1 MHKVK
6 LRALLCQVGELNERE
21 LDELFD
27 AVQKRQSA
35 TKALR
40 VVENARW
47 PLSCPS
53 PATQSVSFV
62 MVVPVGFSAICAER
76 VAGRSARSP
85 ELRLPVYTTRS
96 VCMRLPSV

>member
-53 PATQSVSFV
+53 CHTERIVRTKSQGEHRRSRAGDEPR
-62 MVVPVGFSAICAER
+62 VVQG
-76 VAGRSARSP
+76 GR
-85 ELRLPVYTTRS
+85 
-96 VCMRLPSV
+96 

>member
-40 VVENARW
+40 VVENA
-47 PLSCPS
+47 LS
-53 PATQSVSFV
+53 VLIGGV
-62 MVVPVGFSAICAER
+62 
-76 VAGRSARSP
+76 SARHLPKYLAWTRTFAGYQDKPKP
-85 ELRLPVYTTRS
+85 EIYLISALGKQLINTF
-96 VCMRLPSV
+96 